1 MGSCCGKNND
11 INIDSKDII
20 YNYENLM
27 NNSKDQNLSKVHK
40 KEEENKFEE
49 EENESESESLN
60 IYEDA
65 KSKIDINLT
74 PSGSYNWREDL
85 EDDYNFNQNI
95 QFDFKI
101 ISFKLQKAS
110 ETPNN
115 LNPFYTLSAI
125 YDFTKFFKDIS
136 SALSMGFSDITE
148 KCELM
153 RKRFTE
159 YPDSTSIQD
168 LCNKEIEL
176 NIYKLN
182 GDNNKSLGHYND
194 EYSNYISGC
203 RTFLR
208 LLWFLEYLIDIF
220 ENIVKCE
227 GNEKIKKILGDS
239 YNKVLAPHHGF
250 LVRKAVGFALSFSN
264 AGNVADIVK
273 LILGYDFND
282 ESITLLKETNCLMK
296 KIWNGGNE
304 FYKENNLLDLQ

>member
-1 MGSCCGKNND
+1 MGTCCSKNND
-11 INIDSKDII
+11 INIDAKDII
-20 YNYENLM
+20 YKYEDLI
-27 NNSKDQNLSKVHK
+27 NNSKEENICKVQK
-40 KEEENKFEE
+40 QEENKFEKE
-49 EENESESESLN
+49 EDERESSNL
-60 IYEDA
+60 YEDA

-74 PSGSYNWREDL
+74 PSSSSNWREDL
-85 EDDYNFNQNI
+85 EDNNNFNQNI

-101 ISFKLQKAS
+101 ISFKLLKAS

-153 RKRFTE
+153 RNRFNE
-159 YPDSTSIQD
+159 YPDSNSIQD

-194 EYSNYISGC
+194 KYSNYISCC

-220 ENIVKCE
+220 ENLVKCE

-250 LVRKAVGFALSFSN
+250 LVRKAVGLALSFSN
-264 AGNVADIVK
+264 AGNVPDIVK
-273 LILGYDFND
+273 LILRYDFND
-282 ESITLLKETNCLMK
+282 ESKILLKETNCLMK
-296 KIWNGGNE
+296 KIWNGGYE
-304 FYKENNLLDLQ
+304 FYQENNLLDLQ

>member
-1 MGSCCGKNND
+1 
-11 INIDSKDII
+11 
-20 YNYENLM
+20 M
-27 NNSKDQNLSKVHK
+27 NNSKEENISKDQKQ
-40 KEEENKFEE
+40 EEENKFEN
-49 EENESESESLN
+49 EENESESLDL
-60 IYEDA
+60 YEDA
-65 KSKIDINLT
+65 QSKIDINLT
-74 PSGSYNWREDL
+74 PSNSSNWREDL
-85 EDDYNFNQNI
+85 EDNNNFNQNI

-101 ISFKLQKAS
+101 ISFKLHKAS

-125 YDFTKFFKDIS
+125 YDFTKFFKNIS
-136 SALSMGFSDITE
+136 SALNMGFSDITE

-182 GDNNKSLGHYND
+182 GDNNKSLGHYDD

-220 ENIVKCE
+220 ENMIKSE
-227 GNEKIKKILGDS
+227 GNEEIKKILGNS

-250 LVRKAVGFALSFSN
+250 LVRKAVGVALSFSN
-264 AGNVADIVK
+264 AGSVSDIVK
-273 LILGYDFND
+273 LVLGYDDFND
-282 ESITLLKETNCLMK
+282 ESKTVLKETNCLMK

-304 FYKENNLLDLQ
+304 FYQENNLLDLQ

>member
-1 MGSCCGKNND
+1 MGTCCGKNKN
-11 INIDSKDII
+11 INTDAKEII
-20 YNYENLM
+20 YTYENLT
-27 NNSKDQNLSKVHK
+27 NNSKEEYINKDQKQ
-40 KEEENKFEE
+40 EEENKFEN
-49 EENESESESLN
+49 EENESEGLDL
-60 IYEDA
+60 YEDA
-65 KSKIDINLT
+65 QSKIDINLT
-74 PSGSYNWREDL
+74 PSNSSNWREDL
-85 EDDYNFNQNI
+85 EDNNNFNQNI

-125 YDFTKFFKDIS
+125 YDFTKFFKNIS
-136 SALSMGFSDITE
+136 SALNMGFSDITE

-182 GDNNKSLGHYND
+182 GDNNKSLGHYDD

-220 ENIVKCE
+220 ENMIKSE
-227 GNEKIKKILGDS
+227 GNEEIKKILGNS

-250 LVRKAVGFALSFSN
+250 LVRKAVGVALSFSN
-264 AGNVADIVK
+264 AGSVSDIVK
-273 LILGYDFND
+273 LVLGYDNFND
-282 ESITLLKETNCLMK
+282 ESKTVLKETNCLMK

-304 FYKENNLLDLQ
+304 FYQENNLLDLQ

>member
-1 MGSCCGKNND
+1 MGTCCGKNKI
-11 INIDSKDII
+11 INTDAKEIV
-20 YNYENLM
+20 YTYENLM
-27 NNSKDQNLSKVHK
+27 NNSKEENISKDQKQ
-40 KEEENKFEE
+40 EEENKFEN
-49 EENESESESLN
+49 EENESEGLDL
-60 IYEDA
+60 YEDA
-65 KSKIDINLT
+65 QSKIDINLT
-74 PSGSYNWREDL
+74 PSNSSNWREDL
-85 EDDYNFNQNI
+85 EDNNNFNQNI

-101 ISFKLQKAS
+101 ISFKLHKAS

-125 YDFTKFFKDIS
+125 YDFTKFFKNIS
-136 SALSMGFSDITE
+136 SALNMGFSDITE

-220 ENIVKCE
+220 ENMIKSE
-227 GNEKIKKILGDS
+227 GNEEIKKILGNS

-250 LVRKAVGFALSFSN
+250 LVRKAVGVALSFSN
-264 AGNVADIVK
+264 AGSVSDIVK
-273 LILGYDFND
+273 LVLGYDDFND
-282 ESITLLKETNCLMK
+282 ESKTVLKETNCLMK

-304 FYKENNLLDLQ
+304 FYQENNLLDLQ

>member
-1 MGSCCGKNND
+1 MGTCCSKNND
-11 INIDSKDII
+11 INIDAKDII
-20 YNYENLM
+20 YKYEDLI
-27 NNSKDQNLSKVHK
+27 NNSKEENICKVQK
-40 KEEENKFEE
+40 QEENKFEKE
-49 EENESESESLN
+49 EDERESSNL
-60 IYEDA
+60 YEDA

-74 PSGSYNWREDL
+74 PSNSYNWREDL
-85 EDDYNFNQNI
+85 EDDNNFNQNI
-95 QFDFKI
+95 GFDFKI

-153 RKRFTE
+153 RKRFNE
-159 YPDSTSIQD
+159 YPDANSIQD
-168 LCNKEIEL
+168 LCKKEIEL
-176 NIYKLN
+176 DIYKLN

-250 LVRKAVGFALSFSN
+250 LVRKAVGLALSFSN
-264 AGNVADIVK
+264 AGNVSDIVK
-273 LILGYDFND
+273 LILGYDNFND
-282 ESITLLKETNCLMK
+282 ESKTLLKETNCLMK

>member
-1 MGSCCGKNND
+1 MGTCCGKNKY
-11 INIDSKDII
+11 INTDAKEIV
-20 YNYENLM
+20 YTYENLM
-27 NNSKDQNLSKVHK
+27 NNSKEENISKYQK
-40 KEEENKFEE
+40 QEEENKFEN
-49 EENESESESLN
+49 EENESESLDL
-60 IYEDA
+60 YEDA
-65 KSKIDINLT
+65 QSKIDINLT
-74 PSGSYNWREDL
+74 PSNSSNWREDL
-85 EDDYNFNQNI
+85 EDNNNFNQNI

-101 ISFKLQKAS
+101 ISFKLHKAS

-125 YDFTKFFKDIS
+125 YDFTKFFKNIS
-136 SALSMGFSDITE
+136 SALNMGFSDITE

-159 YPDSTSIQD
+159 YPESTSIQD

-182 GDNNKSLGHYND
+182 GDNNKSLGHYDD

-220 ENIVKCE
+220 ENMIKSE
-227 GNEKIKKILGDS
+227 GNEEIKKILGNS

-250 LVRKAVGFALSFSN
+250 LVRKAVGVALSFSN
-264 AGNVADIVK
+264 AGSVSDIVK
-273 LILGYDFND
+273 LVLGYDDFND
-282 ESITLLKETNCLMK
+282 ESKTVLKETNCLMK

-304 FYKENNLLDLQ
+304 FYQENNLLDLQ

>member
-1 MGSCCGKNND
+1 MGTCCGKNKN
-11 INIDSKDII
+11 INTDAKEII
-20 YNYENLM
+20 YTYENLT
-27 NNSKDQNLSKVHK
+27 NNSKEENISKDQKQ
-40 KEEENKFEE
+40 EEENKLEN
-49 EENESESESLN
+49 EENESEGLDL
-60 IYEDA
+60 YEDA
-65 KSKIDINLT
+65 QSKIDINLT
-74 PSGSYNWREDL
+74 PSNSSNWREDL
-85 EDDYNFNQNI
+85 EDNNNFNQNI

-101 ISFKLQKAS
+101 ISFKLHKAS

-125 YDFTKFFKDIS
+125 YDFTKFFKNIS
-136 SALSMGFSDITE
+136 SALNMGFSDITE

-282 ESITLLKETNCLMK
+282 ESKTLLKETSCLIK

-304 FYKENNLLDLQ
+304 FYKENNLLDLK

>member
-1 MGSCCGKNND
+1 MGTCCSKNND
-11 INIDSKDII
+11 INIDAKDII
-20 YNYENLM
+20 YKYEDLI
-27 NNSKDQNLSKVHK
+27 NNSKEENICKVQK
-40 KEEENKFEE
+40 QEENKFEKE
-49 EENESESESLN
+49 EDERESSNL
-60 IYEDA
+60 YEDA

-74 PSGSYNWREDL
+74 LSSSSNWREDL
-85 EDDYNFNQNI
+85 EDNNNFNQNI

-101 ISFKLQKAS
+101 ISFKLLKAS

-153 RKRFTE
+153 RKRFNE
-159 YPDSTSIQD
+159 YPDSNSIQD

-194 EYSNYISGC
+194 KYSNYISCC

-239 YNKVLAPHHGF
+239 YNKVLAPRHGF
-250 LVRKAVGFALSFSN
+250 LVRKAVGLALSFSN
-264 AGNVADIVK
+264 AGNVSDIVK
-273 LILGYDFND
+273 VILGYDNFND
-282 ESITLLKETNCLMK
+282 ESKTLLKETNCLMK

>member
-1 MGSCCGKNND
+1 MGTCCGKNKN
-11 INIDSKDII
+11 INTDAKEII
-20 YNYENLM
+20 YTYENLT
-27 NNSKDQNLSKVHK
+27 NNSKEENINKDQKQ
-40 KEEENKFEE
+40 EEENKFEN
-49 EENESESESLN
+49 EENGSESLDL
-60 IYEDA
+60 YEDA
-65 KSKIDINLT
+65 QSKIDINLT
-74 PSGSYNWREDL
+74 PSNSSNWREDL
-85 EDDYNFNQNI
+85 EDNNNFNQNI

-101 ISFKLQKAS
+101 ISFKLHKAS

-125 YDFTKFFKDIS
+125 YDFTKFFKNIS
-136 SALSMGFSDITE
+136 SALNMGFSDITE

-182 GDNNKSLGHYND
+182 GDNNKSLGHYDD

-220 ENIVKCE
+220 ENMIKSE
-227 GNEKIKKILGDS
+227 GNEEIKKILGNS

-250 LVRKAVGFALSFSN
+250 LVRKAVGVALSFSN
-264 AGNVADIVK
+264 AGSVSDIVK
-273 LILGYDFND
+273 LVLGYDDFND
-282 ESITLLKETNCLMK
+282 ESKTVLKETNCLMK

-304 FYKENNLLDLQ
+304 FYQENNLLDLQ

>member
-1 MGSCCGKNND
+1 MGTCCGKNKN
-11 INIDSKDII
+11 INTDAKEII
-20 YNYENLM
+20 YTYENLT
-27 NNSKDQNLSKVHK
+27 NNSKEENINKDQKQ
-40 KEEENKFEE
+40 EEENKLEN
-49 EENESESESLN
+49 EENESEGLDL
-60 IYEDA
+60 YEDA
-65 KSKIDINLT
+65 QSKIDIYLT
-74 PSGSYNWREDL
+74 PSDSSNWREDL
-85 EDDYNFNQNI
+85 EDNNNFNQNI

-101 ISFKLQKAS
+101 ISFKLHKAS

-125 YDFTKFFKDIS
+125 YDFTKFFKNIS
-136 SALSMGFSDITE
+136 SALNMGFSDITE

-182 GDNNKSLGHYND
+182 GDNNKSLGHYDD

-220 ENIVKCE
+220 ENMIKSE
-227 GNEKIKKILGDS
+227 GNEEIKKILGNS

-250 LVRKAVGFALSFSN
+250 LVRKAVGVALSFSN
-264 AGNVADIVK
+264 AGSVSDIVK
-273 LILGYDFND
+273 LVLGYDDFND
-282 ESITLLKETNCLMK
+282 ESKTVLKETNCLMK

-304 FYKENNLLDLQ
+304 FYQENNLLDLQ